1 MLQNK
6 LIHTARW
13 LSFLTIFYNV
23 LEGLISIYFGI
34 EEESLSLLGF
44 GLDSFVEVASAS
56 IVLLKLQNDNP
67 NQTLARERRATFW
80 IGVLFLL
87 LASSIM
93 GSSGYKLWTRGAP
106 ETTVPGIVISLIS
119 LSFMFYLYRAKLSVG
134 FKLDSAT
141 IMADARCSLACIK
154 LSFILLV
161 GSLLFFFFPTLW
173 WVDSVAATALS
184 LFIFLEGFDLVSHSR
199 REDFK
204 GGCGC
209 H

>member
-1 MLQNK
+1 MIQNK

-93 GSSGYKLWTRGAP
+93 GSSAYKLWIGGAP

-119 LSFMFYLYRAKLSVG
+119 LGFMFYLYRAKLSVG

-154 LSFILLV
+154 LSFILLA
-161 GSLLFFFFPTLW
+161 GSLLFFFFPFLW
-173 WVDSVAATALS
+173 WLDSVAATVLS

-199 REDFK
+199 QEEFK